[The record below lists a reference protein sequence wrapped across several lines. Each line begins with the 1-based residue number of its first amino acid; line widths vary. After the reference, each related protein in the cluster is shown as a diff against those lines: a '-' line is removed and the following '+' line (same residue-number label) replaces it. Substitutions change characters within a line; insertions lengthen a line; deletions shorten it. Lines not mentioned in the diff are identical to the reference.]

1 MKNIKQTK
9 YFLSLIL
16 LFLILSPAFGEVNLY
31 ELVDNKKDAKV
42 YPVGNYHESQI
53 VSKCD
58 SKSVKKRAM
67 LFSSHNLQKKFD
79 NDWKLGVVDATLKK
93 TRQITGYDEQ
103 GRELYLEEISPTE
116 YTNTAIT
123 VEEHKWERVSDA
135 ISNTGNLF
143 GALGG
148 FLFK

>member
-1 MKNIKQTK
+1 MK
-9 YFLSLIL
+9 YLLPFIL
-16 LFLILSPAFGEVNLY
+16 LLSVSPALGEVSLY
-31 ELVDNKKDAKV
+31 ELVDKQKDAKV

-58 SKSVKKRAM
+58 SGGVKRRAM
-67 LFSSHNLQKKFD
+67 MYSSHNLQKKFD
-79 NDWKLGVVDATLKK
+79 NDWKLGVVDATLRK
-93 TRQITGYDEQ
+93 TRQVNGYDEQ
-103 GRELYLEEISPTE
+103 GRELYTEEIIPTE